1 MLKGGSRM
9 QQVRVRESYGRS
21 TAILALSLLALLTAG
36 CGGSSSPGGSGSM
49 SSGIP
54 PPSSSGGGPGGST
67 PPPPSSGGGTGGGTG
82 TGTSSTTT
90 LFEQPQVSG
99 IAGHLVVPP
108 ATDKPP
114 PQGSFT
120 LVLWQADRFMSNGLL
135 VPTGWDAGTQTGF
148 TPSAAMT
155 GQLGFQN
162 KPGTSTAQ
170 MEADAVGAY
179 INSQDLP
186 QSSAD
191 QKMMITPQ
199 FTFPLGAQ
207 PMPFASPDSSLH
219 GSLDLQV
226 PAATGSDVYVVAD
239 LLFEGPNGARISFG
253 IAIFR
258 NGGVSSVVTSGY
270 DSPSNSYIL
279 NSPLG
284 VDQRFVT
291 QASNS
296 AAATG
301 TPWSGWRHFEWRVSE
316 NQFVD
321 ALQYLTGAFPGK
333 LTSTDPV
340 HYVLTKVHLNA
351 EFHTKGQQAEL
362 GWSMRGLKLWTTP

>member
-1 MLKGGSRM
+1 
-9 QQVRVRESYGRS
+9 
-21 TAILALSLLALLTAG
+21 
-36 CGGSSSPGGSGSM
+36 
-49 SSGIP
+49 
-54 PPSSSGGGPGGST
+54 
-67 PPPPSSGGGTGGGTG
+67 
-82 TGTSSTTT
+82 
-90 LFEQPQVSG
+90 
-99 IAGHLVVPP
+99 VPP